1 MDINEEKKNNNK
13 TFARSHEASNI
24 NGIVYPNLLSTV
36 LIFSYPLGRPMKLI
50 YYVAPYDLLN
60 KRRKAAHDMTIKEI
74 TDNELGHSV
83 TVAIESSTPHKL
95 QTIPLNHHIKTQDGK
110 RYDTLTFWVNEY
122 TTHDYIS
129 NFNNL
134 IAPTF
139 NLVMII

>member
-1 MDINEEKKNNNK
+1 
-13 TFARSHEASNI
+13 
-24 NGIVYPNLLSTV
+24 
-36 LIFSYPLGRPMKLI
+36 
-50 YYVAPYDLLN
+50 
-60 KRRKAAHDMTIKEI
+60 MTIEEI

-83 TVAIESSTPHKL
+83 TVAIESSKPHKL

>member
-1 MDINEEKKNNNK
+1 
-13 TFARSHEASNI
+13 
-24 NGIVYPNLLSTV
+24 
-36 LIFSYPLGRPMKLI
+36 MKLI

-60 KRRKAAHDMTIKEI
+60 KRRKAAHDMTIEEI

-129 NFNNL
+129 NFSNL